1 MDLTLRTHS
10 IWQSYWRQIALSFIC
25 VLPLVAF
32 AQPAPP
38 SNLSGTTLRTWLKTN
53 WYDGRLNSLSYANA
67 RRKMYNIIDNESTG
81 PNANKVVCVYSGYEK
96 AVNYGGTSS
105 NPTPIN
111 CEHTVPQSFFSSNAP
126 MVSDIHHLFPTMDE
140 WNTTR
145 SNHKFNGLAV
155 GSVTKWMTGSTSTT
169 TAPAIGVR
177 DNYSKYGGSR
187 FEPRRAHKGN
197 LARAIMYF
205 YTMYPTEAGPMSDV
219 INVDTMYAWHIQ
231 DPVDANERT
240 RNDRVES
247 QQGNRN
253 PYIDYPEISAR
264 AWGINVCS
272 GTPSAQASAISST
285 NLLANSLTLSWTNNS
300 GDKVLVIAR
309 SGSAVSTSPSGA
321 YSTGVSNNFG
331 AATDIGAGNKVVYN
345 GVSNT
350 VNITGLTAN
359 TTYHFAVFAYCSNGN
374 AYRTPGLTSSATTPT
389 CSGNPSIQASNLSSN
404 SIGSTTASLAF
415 DAGNGNAR
423 MVVLREGATV
433 NWTPTQG
440 STYTGNANF
449 SSATD
454 QSNGNKVIYLG
465 SGNTVDI
472 TNLTANKTYYA
483 RVYELCNAG
492 TPAFTISSPPSTSFQ
507 TTVACAGGSF
517 TQASTLQASGMAET
531 GGTLRFVAGNGTNRL
546 VVLRQDA
553 PTSWTPT
560 DGNTYTANSNFSS
573 ATDQGSGN
581 KVVYDGTGTQVVISG
596 MLPASRYYASVFEW
610 CSVDN
615 KYNLT
620 SPSTTSFLTLGGSDL
635 IISEYVEGGGSN
647 RGLEL
652 YNPTGA
658 QVDLSEYS
666 IKVYLNGNATASTST
681 SLAGILDDGNTFV
694 ISHPSASFLASA
706 DLTSTNMAF
715 NGDDAVALFHNTT
728 MIDLIGKIGCD
739 PGTAWTATAG
749 LTTVAKTLVR
759 KPVYCTGIRTNP
771 SATCGTAAF
780 STLSTEWTAYG
791 AGTYAYLGSHTSNCG
806 GVDISSV
813 TLSPATSPICLGSS
827 GYPITVNYAL
837 TGTFSANNQFVA
849 ELSSA
854 NGSFSSGNTI
864 IGTAASA
871 SATSISATIPANT
884 AAGTKYRIRI
894 IATDP
899 STTGPNNGSDLVITA
914 AAPNVTSLTA
924 VANGQNL
931 RVTWVNPTNCFD
943 EVMVVATTANSV
955 TATPSGTG
963 STYISNANYGSG
975 FLIGTNQYV
984 VYKGTA
990 TTITVSGLTE
1000 NTAYQFKVF
1009 SRLGSTWSIGAI
1021 VNTTSPA
1028 SISGNLFRTRASTS
1042 GNWNSTSLWMIST
1055 DGGASFANTTSN
1067 PSSASSSVL
1076 ITSGSTVT
1084 ISTTITIDEVLI
1096 ASGGKLI
1103 CNVAYTIN
1111 NGPGD
1116 DLIIEGTYVH
1126 NNAGTTG
1133 LSVPTVNSGA
1143 MIRVREGG
1151 IIEVPSAIGGK
1162 GDAFANNES
1171 GDNLNG
1177 KIIYEPNSIFYWNI
1191 SSAFSTSGV
1200 EYFPTGMAPNGK
1212 PIMRINGSF
1221 SVGATAA
1228 TNFNAVVE
1236 VMSGK
1241 TLTLTGTGDKNFSFG
1256 IAGAGA
1262 IANNGG
1268 PIKITGADS
1277 EFSIASI
1284 TSTSTGTIEISSG
1297 ALATCNRNVAF
1308 GTGSHILNIVGTLD
1322 AQSFAITSTNLS
1334 LNLQGGTIRTS
1345 NPLGLDGVTGATF
1358 RNTTGTLAFYVAGN
1372 LGTVDFDAL
1381 GNQSIQLTN
1390 ATAINLPNVRLSG
1403 SGNKTLNFASTANI
1417 FGNLTLA
1424 ENAVLASNANQTL
1437 SLRSNV
1443 TIQDAAEMAS
1453 SCFDRLSLTLVG
1465 NTTTQSLISNNNAI
1479 RCYQLTASKT
1489 TGTISLGAGTTPL
1502 TLANGLSLSFSGAG
1516 SFTDN
1521 GNSITVQQG
1530 NIALSGVATNYN
1542 LTGSLLLTQ
1551 SAISPGSYSL
1561 YGTTNT
1567 TSPAA
1572 NLNNV
1577 IITPAPTGSTTFN
1590 LAPLAG
1596 GGTTTI
1602 NGNFA
1607 VSNDGPLQLNFNGN
1621 YLTLRGYCDWQND
1634 PARFSWGTGS
1644 TVKFERSPAVT
1655 LSNWVPHSLKQGSTA
1670 YSFRAIVLDGT
1681 SPVGFD
1687 GDWSAEDLT
1696 ITGTAALQ
1704 AQDNNITISNSI
1716 SLAGTASLVPET
1728 STFTFSKA
1736 GAQSIGVTGG
1746 VNFNHLVLAGSG
1758 TKSISSNLNLTGDL
1772 SVTGSATLVGGD
1784 KTITIGGNASFYGPS
1799 AFAANT
1805 STILFNGNSQQVLI
1819 SPSGLTV
1826 NNLMLSNSSART
1838 SNDDLLLNNNL
1849 IVSNDL
1855 TLTQGNLSTG
1865 PNTIT
1870 LGGNLTGESSTK
1882 RVWGNL
1888 ASERTLT
1895 LGNSSTFGGL
1905 GLTVTSGG
1913 AAMGATQVV
1922 RHLGAGVTI
1931 GEQSSILRQY
1941 EIHPSTNSGLAAT
1954 LVINYFEDEL
1964 NGLNENKLKLFRKPA
1979 SGSYLQ
1985 QTASSNNPST
1995 NTLTMTGIAAFSDW
2009 TATEEQVVLP
2019 VDLLRLSV
2027 HRQGSQQIISW
2038 VVGPESN
2045 LSHYTVERSQ
2055 DGRTFE
2061 PIGQVPANG
2070 SQTYEYRDAMP
2081 AKQSIYYRLRMVDKD
2096 QSLKTSNPILL
2107 KTGLEEPQI
2116 SIYPNPATDFLTIS
2130 ISQQDQLLGNSYS
2143 LVNTLGQLVW
2153 QGRLSQ
2159 GTNQL
2164 NIHHLPQGHYT
2175 LVGNGGAWPLVK

>member
-1 MDLTLRTHS
+1 MDPTLRSHS
-10 IWQSYWRQIALSFIC
+10 IWQSYWRQIALSLIC
-25 VLPLVAF
+25 VLPLMAF
-32 AQPAPP
+32 AQSAPP
-38 SNLSGTTLRTWLKTN
+38 SNLSGSALRTWLKTN

-81 PNANKVVCVYSGYEK
+81 PNANKVICVYSGYEK
-96 AVNYGGTSS
+96 AVTYGGTNS

-111 CEHTVPQSFFSSNAP
+111 CEHTVPQSFFNSDAP
-126 MVSDIHHLFPTMDE
+126 MVSDIHHLFPTLDE

-145 SNHKFNGLAV
+145 SNYKFNGLAV
-155 GSVTKWMTGSTSTT
+155 ASVTKWMTGSTSTT

-240 RNDRVES
+240 RNNRVES

-264 AWGINVCS
+264 AWGINICS

-300 GDKVLVIAR
+300 GDKALVIAR

-321 YSTGVSNNFG
+321 YGTGVSNNFSM
-331 AATDIGAGNKVVYN
+331 ATDIGSGNKVVYN

-374 AYRTPGLTSSATTPT
+374 TYRTPGLTTSASTPT
-389 CSGNPSIQASNLSSN
+389 CSGNPSVQASNLSFN
-404 SIGSTTASLAF
+404 TVGTTIASLTF

-423 MVVLREGATV
+423 MAVLREGAAV

-440 STYTGNANF
+440 TTYTGNANF

-465 SGNTVDI
+465 SGNSVDI

-483 RVYELCNAG
+483 KVYELCNAG
-492 TPAFTISSPPSTSFQ
+492 TPAFTTSSPPSTSFQ
-507 TTVACAGGSF
+507 TTVACAGGGF

-546 VVLRQDA
+546 VVLRQNA

-560 DGNTYTANSNFSS
+560 DGSTYTANSSFST
-573 ATDQGSGN
+573 ATDQANGN
-581 KVVYDGTGTQVVISG
+581 KVVYAGPGTEVVISG
-596 MLPASRYYASVFEW
+596 LLPASRYYASVFEW

-620 SPSTTSFLTLGGSDL
+620 SPSNTSFLTLGGSDL
-635 IISEYVEGGGSN
+635 VISEYVEGGSSN
-647 RGLEL
+647 RALEL

-694 ISHPSASFLASA
+694 ISHPSASFVASA
-706 DLTSTNMAF
+706 DLTSANMAF

-739 PGTAWTATAG
+739 PGTAWTATGG
-749 LTTVAKTLVR
+749 LTTAAKTLVR

-771 SATCGTAAF
+771 SASCGTAAF
-780 STLSTEWTAYG
+780 STLSTEWIAYS
-791 AGTYAYLGSHTSNCG
+791 AGTYSYLGSHTSNCG
-806 GVDISSV
+806 GVDISAV
-813 TLSPATSPICLGSS
+813 TLSPATTPICLGST
-827 GYPITVNYAL
+827 GYAITVNFAL

-849 ELSSA
+849 ELSSPS
-854 NGSFSSGNTI
+854 GSFSSGNTI
-864 IGTAASA
+864 IGTNA
-871 SATSISATIPANT
+871 SATATTISATIPANT
-884 AAGTKYRIRI
+884 TAGTKYRIRV

-899 STTGPNNGSDLVITA
+899 STIGPNNGSDLVVTA

-924 VANGQNL
+924 VASGQNL
-931 RVTWVNPTNCFD
+931 KITWANPTNCFD
-943 EVMVVATTANSV
+943 EVMVVATTASSV
-955 TATPSGTG
+955 TATPSGSG
-963 STYISNANYGSG
+963 SSYTANAAYGSG
-975 FLIGTNQYV
+975 FLIGTSQFV

-990 TTITVSGLTE
+990 ATVTVSALTE

-1009 SRLGSTWSIGAI
+1009 SRRGSTWSIGAI

-1028 SISGNLFRTRASTS
+1028 SISGNLFRTRSSAS

-1055 DGGASFANTTSN
+1055 DAGASFANTTSN

-1076 ITSGSTVT
+1076 ITSGATVT
-1084 ISTTITIDEVLI
+1084 ISTTITIDEVLV

-1103 CNVAYTIN
+1103 GNVAYTIN

-1126 NNAGTTG
+1126 NDAGTTG

-1143 MIRVREGG
+1143 MIRVRDGG
-1151 IIEVPSAIGGK
+1151 IIEVSNATGGK

-1171 GDNLNG
+1171 GANLNG
-1177 KIIYEPNSIFYWNI
+1177 KILYEPNSIFYWNI

-1200 EYFPTGMAPNGK
+1200 DYFPSGMAPNGR
-1212 PIMRINGSF
+1212 PIMRINGNF
-1221 SVGATAA
+1221 SVGASTA

-1256 IAGAGA
+1256 IAGAGT

-1284 TSTSTGTIEISSG
+1284 TSSSTGTIEISSG

-1322 AQSFAITSTNLS
+1322 AQSFAISSTNLS

-1345 NPLGLDGVTGATF
+1345 NPLGLDGVAGATF
-1358 RNTTGTLAFYVAGN
+1358 RNTTGTLAYYVAGN
-1372 LGTVDFDAL
+1372 IGTVDFDAL

-1417 FGNLTLA
+1417 YGNLTLA
-1424 ENAVLASNANQTL
+1424 ENAILASNANQSL

-1453 SCFDRLSLTLVG
+1453 TCFDRLSLTLVG

-1479 RCYQLTASKT
+1479 RCYLLTASKT
-1489 TGTISLGAGTTPL
+1489 TGNISLGAGTTPL
-1502 TLANGLSLSFSGAG
+1502 TLANGISLSFSGVGA
-1516 SFTDN
+1516 FADN
-1521 GNSITVQQG
+1521 GNSIMVQQG
-1530 NIALSGVATNYN
+1530 NISLSGVAANYN

-1561 YGTTNT
+1561 FGSAST

-1572 NLNNV
+1572 ALNNL
-1577 IITPAPTGSTTFN
+1577 IFTPAPTGSTTFN
-1590 LAPLAG
+1590 LGPLAG
-1596 GGTTTI
+1596 GGATTI
-1602 NGNFA
+1602 KGNFA

-1621 YLTLRGYCDWQND
+1621 YLTLKGYCDWKND
-1634 PARFSWGTGS
+1634 PARFIWGTGS
-1644 TVKFERSPAVT
+1644 TIRFDRSPAIT
-1655 LSNWVPHSLKQGSTA
+1655 LANWVPHTLKQGTTA
-1670 YSFRAIVLDGT
+1670 YTFRSVLIDGA

-1687 GDWSAEDLT
+1687 ADWSAEDLT
-1696 ITGTAALQ
+1696 VSGTAALQ
-1704 AQDNNITISNSI
+1704 AQDNNITISNTL

-1728 STFTFSKA
+1728 STFTFNKA
-1736 GAQSIGVTGG
+1736 GAQSIGATGG
-1746 VNFNHLVLAGSG
+1746 INFNHLVLSGSG
-1758 TKSISSNLNLTGDL
+1758 IKSISSNLNLIGDL
-1772 SVTGSATLVGGD
+1772 TIAGSAALAGGD
-1784 KTITIGGNASFYGPS
+1784 KTITIGGNATFYGQA
-1799 AFAANT
+1799 AFTANT
-1805 STILFNGNSQQVLI
+1805 STLAFNGINQQTLNATG
-1819 SPSGLTV
+1819 GLTV
-1826 NNLMLSNSSART
+1826 FNLLVNNSSSRST
-1838 SNDDLLLNNNL
+1838 NDDLLLANDL
-1849 IVSNDL
+1849 TVSNDL
-1855 TLTQGNLSTG
+1855 TLNLGNLSTAT
-1865 PNTIT
+1865 NT
-1870 LGGNLTGESSTK
+1870 LNLSGNLVGESSTK

-1888 ASERTLT
+1888 TSERTLALNT
-1895 LGNSSTFGGL
+1895 SSSFGNL
-1905 GLTVTSGG
+1905 GLNVTSSG
-1913 AAMGATQVV
+1913 AAMGITQVV

-1941 EIHPSTNSGLAAT
+1941 EIHPSTNTGLAAT
-1954 LVINYFEDEL
+1954 LTINYFEDEL
-1964 NGLNENKLKLFRKPA
+1964 NGLNENKLKLFRKPT

-1995 NTLTMTGIAAFSDW
+1995 NTLSMTGIAAFSDW

-2019 VDLLRLSV
+2019 VDLIRLSAQP
-2027 HRQGSQQIISW
+2027 QGNQQLIRW
-2038 VVGPESN
+2038 TVGPELN

-2061 PIGQVPANG
+2061 SIDQVPANG
-2070 SQTYEYRDAMP
+2070 SQTYEYLDAKP

-2096 QSLKTSNPILL
+2096 QSYKTSSPVLL
-2107 KTGLEEPQI
+2107 KIAPDQPLI
-2116 SIYPNPATDFLTIS
+2116 SIYPNPATDILTIS
-2130 ISQQDQLLGNSYS
+2130 LGLQDPLLGHSYS
-2143 LVNTLGQLVW
+2143 LVNTLGQLFW
-2153 QGRLSQ
+2153 QGELKQ

-2164 NIHHLPQGHYT
+2164 NIQHLPQGHYT
-2175 LVGNGGAWPLVK
+2175 LIGNGGAWPVVK